1 MHMDDD
7 EILQYYSE
15 TRNLKKNTI
24 LQIELYLKEYSTY
37 FSLTLQELLTEAE
50 NEEEKGIRWKH
61 RRLKKRL
68 LEYRN
73 YLFKKHAYSTA
84 KVRFRNILSFYRH
97 FEIEIHN
104 LPSYSAKNDDTVK
117 VSFRDLPD
125 KEIIK
130 KALNIS
136 SPLMRAVILFMSSS
150 GCART
155 ETLNLTVNDFIEATK
170 EYHHANDLN
179 TVLGVLKNRDDVV
192 PTFYLKRQKTN
203 KHYYCFCSPEATTAI
218 VDYLVS
224 REKKSEKLFDITP
237 HYFVNI
243 FGKINNK
250 LHLGKIGYYNRFRS
264 HMLRK
269 FNASQLYN
277 DGMPLEMVDALQ
289 GRSKNTTHTSY
300 FMEDPKKLKQ
310 IYIEHMDAITIN
322 MDVSSLDIKSDEY
335 IALESE
341 NKQLTSHIDDQK
353 KTINSVLR
361 RLEQLERKKG

>member
-1 MHMDDD
+1 MYMKDD

-15 TRNLKKNTI
+15 TRNLKKGTFI
-24 LQIELYLKEYSTY
+24 QIKLYLKEYSTY
-37 FSLTLQELLTEAE
+37 FNMPLQELLTEAE

-61 RRLKKRL
+61 RQLKKRL

-84 KVRFRNILSFYRH
+84 NVRFRNILTFYKH

-104 LPSYSAKNDDTVK
+104 LPSYNIKNDDTVK

-125 KEIIK
+125 VEIIK

-136 SPLMRAVILFMSSS
+136 NPLMKSLILFISSS

-155 ETLNLTVNDFIEATK
+155 ETLNLTVDDFIEATK
-170 EYHHANDLN
+170 EYHHTSDLN
-179 TVLGVLKNRDDVV
+179 TVLDVLKDRDDVV

-203 KHYYCFCSPEATTAI
+203 KQYYCFCSPEATTAI
-218 VDYLVS
+218 VNYLIS
-224 REKKSEKLFDITP
+224 REKKSKKLFNVEAQ
-237 HYFVNI
+237 YFLLL
-243 FGKINNK
+243 FEQINDK
-250 LHLGKIGYYNRFRS
+250 LNLGKIGYYNRFRS

-289 GRSKNTTHTSY
+289 GRSKNSTHTSY

-310 IYIEHMDAITIN
+310 IYIKHMDAITIN
-322 MDVSSLDIKSDEY
+322 MDVSSLDIKSEEY

-341 NKQLTSHIDDQK
+341 NKQLSNHIDDQS

-361 RLEQLERKKG
+361 RLEELERKKG